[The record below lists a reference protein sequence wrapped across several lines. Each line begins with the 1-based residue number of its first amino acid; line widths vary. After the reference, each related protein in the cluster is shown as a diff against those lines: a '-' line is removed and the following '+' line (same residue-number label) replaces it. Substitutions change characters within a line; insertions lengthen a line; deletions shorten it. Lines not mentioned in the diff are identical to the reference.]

1 MNETRIFHATPVAW
15 ALFALAA
22 LFIGLISYD
31 GLADLVRAWSS
42 HEEYSHGFLI
52 PPIVLFLVWQKKNEL
67 EQTPFKGSWAG
78 LLVLLLGVALFI
90 LGELSALFIVIQYA
104 FIVSLY
110 GLVLAW
116 LGWKGLR
123 VIWVPLLLLAFAIP
137 LPGFLYNNL
146 SAQLQLIS
154 SEIGV
159 WVIRLFGISVYLE
172 GNVIDLGVYKLQVVE
187 ACSGLR
193 YLFPL
198 MTLGFIMAYIYEASF
213 WKKMLVFFSTIPI
226 TVFMN
231 SFRIGAIGVLVEYWG
246 QEMAE
251 GFLHDFEG
259 WVVFMA
265 CLGVLLLEMW
275 VLSFIGRDRKPLSE
289 AFAIEFP
296 EPVPEGVQ
304 KRPRKTPVTL
314 YASVVV
320 AILAMLGSATL
331 EGRKE
336 IIPERADFLGFPL
349 KLGEWTGKR
358 DRLESI
364 YIDTLK
370 FDDYIIADYF
380 KPGGRSVNFY
390 VAYYGSQS
398 KGESAHSPRSCLP
411 GGGWKMVEFDQ
422 KRLDATMSNGKHLR
436 VNRVLIRKGDYTQLV
451 YYWFQGRGRVIT
463 NEYMVKWYLFW
474 DALRKHRSD
483 GALVRLTTFIGP
495 DDDVGDAEKSLS
507 EFAGEVSRILDEY
520 VPD

>member
-1 MNETRIFHATPVAW
+1 MNDTRIFRTTLVAW
-15 ALFALAA
+15 LLFAAA
-22 LFIGLISYD
+22 VLFLGAVSLD
-31 GLADLVRAWSS
+31 GLKDLVRAWES

-52 PPIVLFLVWQKKNEL
+52 PVIVLFLVWQKKNEL
-67 EQTPFKGSWAG
+67 EKIPFEGSWAG
-78 LLVLLLGVALFI
+78 LLLLVLGVVLFYV
-90 LGELSALFIVIQYA
+90 GELSALFIVVQYA

-110 GLVLAW
+110 GLALAW
-116 LGWKGLR
+116 MGWKGLR

-172 GNVIDLGVYKLQVVE
+172 GNVIDLGTYKLQVVE

-198 MTLGFIMAYIYEASF
+198 MTLGFIMAYIYEAAF
-213 WKKMLVFFSTIPI
+213 WKKMLVFLSTIPI
-226 TVFMN
+226 TVLMN
-231 SFRIGAIGVLVEYWG
+231 SFRIGVIGVLVEFWG
-246 QEMAE
+246 QAMAE

-265 CLGVLLLEMW
+265 CLGVLLAEMW
-275 VLSFIGRDRKPLSE
+275 LLSFVGRDRKPLAES
-289 AFAIEFP
+289 FAIEFP
-296 EPVPEGVQ
+296 EPAPDDVERQPRRVPA
-304 KRPRKTPVTL
+304 TL
-314 YASVVV
+314 YVSIAVTV
-320 AILAMLGSATL
+320 AALLLSTTL

-336 IIPERADFLGFPL
+336 IIPEREDFTLFPL
-349 KLGEWTGKR
+349 RLDGWTGKR

-370 FDDYIIADYF
+370 FDDYIIADYIS
-380 KPGGRSVNFY
+380 PDGRPVNLY
-390 VAYYGSQS
+390 VAYYASQS

-422 KRLDATMSNGKHLR
+422 KQIDATSTGGRKFN
-436 VNRVLIRKGDYTQLV
+436 VNRVLIKKGDYTQLV
-451 YYWFQGRGRVIT
+451 YYWFQGRSRIIT

-474 DALRKHRSD
+474 DALHKNRSD
-483 GALVRLTTFIGP
+483 GALVRLTEVISP
-495 DDDVGDAEKSLS
+495 DEDIRDAEKRLT
-507 EFAGEVSRILDEY
+507 EFAGKVSRVLDEY